1 MQNQFV
7 AVVVVFRET
16 SRGEEAKT
24 EERMEL
30 LELELELVWS
40 SHRTRLEDNNRML
53 L

>member
-1 MQNQFV
+1 MPNQVV
-7 AVVVVFRET
+7 AVVTVSRET
-16 SRGEEAKT
+16 SREEAKT